1 MSTVQHLREF
11 IEERL
16 TSAAEEIFSEFAKTI
31 VRYEE
36 EISQLR
42 LLNIRPGIKSHNT
55 VTICLC
61 PFVGHG
67 GLDDQQVCDQERSS
81 SLNQEDPEPPQTKEE
96 QEEICSREEREQF
109 ELKQKAEGIHVW
121 TGEELDLLCKP
132 GVKLTRIGLDDQQ
145 VCDQERSSSLNQ
157 EDPEPPQSKEEQEEM
172 CSTEEGGQLELK
184 QEADGINVWTGE
196 EVDLLWKSGVKL
208 TTVDLPQQHDCKENE
223 DLDDPQV
230 CSQER
235 NSSLNQEHPEQEEM
249 YTNQEGEQLAR
260 NHETKG
266 GIVWTGQELGIMWDP
281 EVKLSRIDLPQH
293 YCKDEGGLTDQQV
306 CIRKNNSSLDQE
318 DPSQIKGEQEK
329 LSTTQE
335 GKPLVRKQE
344 TGTFPACKES
354 DHSEPGP
361 SSDQLLSHNSPDT
374 DQDER
379 KDDKSDRN
387 KSEQIVSG
395 LSVQNSKTVHLC
407 GTCGKKFN
415 TKKNLNRHMQIHK
428 GEKPH
433 SCGTCG
439 KRFSCMSHVNRHMQS
454 HTGEKPHICS
464 TCGKRFHCISDLTR
478 HIKTH
483 TGEKPYPCSTRG
495 KRFTRKGHLKI
506 HMEYHA
512 GEKQYSCSTCGKRFN
527 VKSSLKSH
535 ITIHTGEKPY
545 SCSTCGERFRL
556 NIQLKRHMRIHTGEK
571 SESQRGPKLSK
582 VVESPN

>member
-1 MSTVQHLREF
+1 MVSVVVAMSTVQHLREV
-11 IEERL
+11 IQERL
-16 TSAAEEIFSEFAKTI
+16 TTAAEEIFSEFAKTI

-61 PFVGHG
+61 PFVGHE
-67 GLDDQQVCDQERSS
+67 GLDEQQVCDQERSS

-96 QEEICSREEREQF
+96 QEEMCSSEEGEQL
-109 ELKQKAEGIHVW
+109 ELKQKDESIHVW

-132 GVKLTRIGLDDQQ
+132 GVELTRMGLDDQQ
-145 VCDQERSSSLNQ
+145 VCDQERSSSLHQ
-157 EDPEPPQSKEEQEEM
+157 QDPEPPQTKEEQEEM
-172 CSTEEGGQLELK
+172 CSSEEGEQLELK
-184 QEADGINVWTGE
+184 QEAEGINVWTGE

-208 TTVDLPQQHDCKENE
+208 TTTDLPQQHNCKENE

-235 NSSLNQEHPEQEEM
+235 NPSLNQEDPEQEEM

-260 NHETKG
+260 NQETKG
-266 GIVWTGQELGIMWDP
+266 IVVWTGQELGIMWNP
-281 EVKLSRIDLPQH
+281 EVKLNRIDLSPH
-293 YCKDEGGLTDQQV
+293 DCKDEGGLTDQQV
-306 CIRKNNSSLDQE
+306 CNRKNNSTLDQE

-335 GKPLVRKQE
+335 GKPLVQKQE
-344 TGTFPACKES
+344 TGTFSACKES

-361 SSDQLLSHNSPDT
+361 SSDQLLSHNSPHT

-379 KDDKSDRN
+379 KDDNSH
-387 KSEQIVSG
+387 SIQSAQIVSG
-395 LSVQNSKTVHLC
+395 LTVQNSKTAHLC
-407 GTCGKKFN
+407 STYGKKFN
-415 TKKNLNRHMQIHK
+415 SKPNLNQHIQIHK
-428 GEKPH
+428 GGKPH
-433 SCGTCG
+433 S
-439 KRFSCMSHVNRHMQS
+439 
-454 HTGEKPHICS
+454 CS
-464 TCGKRFHCISDLTR
+464 TCGKRFHYNSDLTR

-483 TGEKPYPCSTRG
+483 T
-495 KRFTRKGHLKI
+495 
-506 HMEYHA
+506 

-527 VKSSLKSH
+527 LKSSLESHITTHTGEKPYTCSTYGERVRLNTQLKGHMQIHTGEMPYSCSTCGKGFHFKSRLKSH

-556 NIQLKRHMRIHTGEK
+556 NLQLKRHATSHR
-571 SESQRGPKLSK
+571 
-582 VVESPN
+582 

>member
-1 MSTVQHLREF
+1 MFQDFSWVSVVVAIMSTVQHLREF
-11 IEERL
+11 IKERL
-16 TSAAEEIFSEFAKTI
+16 TSAAEEIFSEFEKTI

-55 VTICLC
+55 
-61 PFVGHG
+61 

-96 QEEICSREEREQF
+96 QEKICSSEEGEQL
-109 ELKQKAEGIHVW
+109 ELKQKAEGIHIW
-121 TGEELDLLCKP
+121 TGDELDLLCKP
-132 GVKLTRIGLDDQQ
+132 GVKLTRIGLDNQQ

-157 EDPEPPQSKEEQEEM
+157 EDPEPPQTKEEQEEM
-172 CSTEEGGQLELK
+172 CSSEEGEQLELK
-184 QEADGINVWTGE
+184 QEAEGINVWTGE

-223 DLDDPQV
+223 DLDDQQD
-230 CSQER
+230 CSQKR
-235 NSSLNQEHPEQEEM
+235 NSSFNQEDPEQEEM
-249 YTNQEGEQLAR
+249 YTNQEGEQLSC
-260 NHETKG
+260 NQETKG
-266 GIVWTGQELGIMWDP
+266 IIVWTGQELGIMLNP
-281 EVKLSRIDLPQH
+281 EVKLYRIDLPQH
-293 YCKDEGGLTDQQV
+293 DCKDEGGLTDQQV
-306 CIRKNNSSLDQE
+306 CNPKNNSSLDQE

-329 LSTTQE
+329 LGITQD
-335 GKPLVRKQE
+335 GKPQE
-344 TGTFPACKES
+344 TGTFPAHKES

-379 KDDKSDRN
+379 KDDNSHSIKSA
-387 KSEQIVSG
+387 QIVSG
-395 LSVQNSKTVHLC
+395 LTVQNSKTAHLC
-407 GTCGKKFN
+407 STCGKKFK
-415 TKKNLNRHMQIHK
+415 TKSKLNQHIQTHK
-428 GEKPH
+428 RPH

-454 HTGEKPHICS
+454 HTGEKPHSCS
-464 TCGKRFHCISDLTR
+464 TCGKRFHCNSDLTR

-483 TGEKPYPCSTRG
+483 TGEKPYSCSTCG
-495 KRFTRKGHLKI
+495 KRFIRKRHLKI

-512 GEKQYSCSTCGKRFN
+512 GEKTHTGEKPYSCSTCGKRFYL
-527 VKSSLKSH
+527 KSSLKSH

-556 NIQLKRHMRIHTGEK
+556 NTQLKRHANSHR
-571 SESQRGPKLSK
+571 
-582 VVESPN
+582 

>member
-1 MSTVQHLREF
+1 MVSVVVAMSTVQHLREV
-11 IEERL
+11 IQERL
-16 TSAAEEIFSEFAKTI
+16 TTAAEEIFSEFAKTI

-61 PFVGHG
+61 PFVGHE
-67 GLDDQQVCDQERSS
+67 GLDEQQVCDQERSS

-96 QEEICSREEREQF
+96 QEEICSSEAGEQL
-109 ELKQKAEGIHVW
+109 ELKQKDESIHVW

-132 GVKLTRIGLDDQQ
+132 GVELTRMGLDDQQ
-145 VCDQERSSSLNQ
+145 VCDQERSASLHQ
-157 EDPEPPQSKEEQEEM
+157 QDPEPPQTREEQEEI
-172 CSTEEGGQLELK
+172 CSSEEGEQLELK
-184 QEADGINVWTGE
+184 QEAEGINVWTGE

-208 TTVDLPQQHDCKENE
+208 TTVDLPQQHNCKENE

-235 NSSLNQEHPEQEEM
+235 NPSLNQEDPEQEEM

-260 NHETKG
+260 NQETKG
-266 GIVWTGQELGIMWDP
+266 IVVWTGQELGIMWNP
-281 EVKLSRIDLPQH
+281 EVKLNRIDLSPH
-293 YCKDEGGLTDQQV
+293 DCKDEGGLTDQQV
-306 CIRKNNSSLDQE
+306 CNRKNNSTLDQE

-335 GKPLVRKQE
+335 GKPLVQKQE
-344 TGTFPACKES
+344 TGTFSACKES

-361 SSDQLLSHNSPDT
+361 SSDQLLSHNSPHT

-379 KDDKSDRN
+379 KDDNSH
-387 KSEQIVSG
+387 SIQSAQIVSG
-395 LSVQNSKTVHLC
+395 LTVQNSKTAHLC
-407 GTCGKKFN
+407 STYGKKCN
-415 TKKNLNRHMQIHK
+415 SKPNLNQHIQIHK
-428 GEKPH
+428 GGKPH
-433 SCGTCG
+433 S
-439 KRFSCMSHVNRHMQS
+439 
-454 HTGEKPHICS
+454 CS
-464 TCGKRFHCISDLTR
+464 TCGKRFHYNSDLTR

-483 TGEKPYPCSTRG
+483 T
-495 KRFTRKGHLKI
+495 
-506 HMEYHA
+506 

-527 VKSSLKSH
+527 LKSSLESHITIHTGEKPYTCSTYGERVRLNTQLKGHMQIHTGEMPYSCSTCGKGFHFKSRLKSH

-556 NIQLKRHMRIHTGEK
+556 NLQLKRHATSHR
-571 SESQRGPKLSK
+571 
-582 VVESPN
+582 